1 LNIYIDYRRG
11 VKVLP
16 DEVLAALQK
25 NLEEF
30 PEEEMYSK
38 DRPQPPK
45 FKVHIKSHLNL
56 NEDDQCLFEAK
67 LIPVRDPMMRVQWFK
82 NGKVLHHGKIK
93 LKKKIFLF
101 CRFFSLIASRM
112 IPRYDF
118 ADVSLEFLYTFAEDD
133 GIYECVATNPYGE
146 DRTRA
151 ELKCRP
157 KRSIIYNTQLPEG
170 MEGVSKLQMLE
181 DEIR

>member
-1 LNIYIDYRRG
+1 MTQG
-11 VKVLP
+11 
-16 DEVLAALQK
+16 
-25 NLEEF
+25 LEEY

-45 FKVHIKSHLNL
+45 FKVHIKSQLNL
-56 NEDDQCLFEAK
+56 NEDDHCIFEAK

-82 NGKVLHHGKIK
+82 NGKVLHHGKLIVF
-93 LKKKIFLF
+93 IFN
-101 CRFFSLIASRM
+101 FSTFVLSFLASRM
-112 IPRYDF
+112 IPKYDF
-118 ADVSLEFLYTFAEDD
+118 ADVSLEFLWTFAEDD

-181 DEIR
+181 DEMR

>member
-1 LNIYIDYRRG
+1 MAKFFST
-11 VKVLP
+11 VTS
-16 DEVLAALQK
+16 K
-25 NLEEF
+25 N
-30 PEEEMYSK
+30 
-38 DRPQPPK
+38 K
-45 FKVHIKSHLNL
+45 FKKRKYTLNL
-56 NEDDQCLFEAK
+56 F
-67 LIPVRDPMMRVQWFK
+67 
-82 NGKVLHHGKIK
+82 
-93 LKKKIFLF
+93 
-101 CRFFSLIASRM
+101 LIASRI

>member
-1 LNIYIDYRRG
+1 LKNIKTNKLNIYIDYRRG

-45 FKVHIKSHLNL
+45 FKIHIKSHLNL
-56 NEDDQCLFEAK
+56 NEDEPCLFEAK

-93 LKKKIFLF
+93 KILKK
-101 CRFFSLIASRM
+101 FFSIFFFFVL
-112 IPRYDF
+112 
-118 ADVSLEFLYTFAEDD
+118 
-133 GIYECVATNPYGE
+133 N
-146 DRTRA
+146 
-151 ELKCRP
+151 
-157 KRSIIYNTQLPEG
+157 SIKNDSSI
-170 MEGVSKLQMLE
+170 
-181 DEIR
+181 

>member
-1 LNIYIDYRRG
+1 M
-11 VKVLP
+11 VKHF
-16 DEVLAALQK
+16 QTK
-25 NLEEF
+25 T
-30 PEEEMYSK
+30 
-38 DRPQPPK
+38 
-45 FKVHIKSHLNL
+45 
-56 NEDDQCLFEAK
+56 
-67 LIPVRDPMMRVQWFK
+67 
-82 NGKVLHHGKIK
+82 KIRFCCFF
-93 LKKKIFLF
+93 FL
-101 CRFFSLIASRM
+101 ASRI

-151 ELKCRP
+151 ELKCRE

>member
-1 LNIYIDYRRG
+1 M
-11 VKVLP
+11 KVLP
-16 DEVLAALQK
+16 DEVLSAIPG

-56 NEDDQCLFEAK
+56 NEDEPCLFEAK

-82 NGKVLHHGKIK
+82 NGKILQNGKKFSDQNKNSI
-93 LKKKIFLF
+93 LLCFFL
-101 CRFFSLIASRM
+101 ASRI

-151 ELKCRP
+151 ELKCRE